1 MAEEC
6 GVFGVFN
13 HHDAAN
19 MAFYGL
25 HALQHRGQE
34 ACGIMAGE
42 QGAYDIHKG
51 PGLVHQVFKD
61 EILQSL
67 KGAVAIG
74 HVRYSVTGGTHS
86 HNIQPFIFNYRDRTF
101 GLCHNGNIVN
111 YRELKREL
119 EENGSIFHSSS
130 DSELIAHM
138 MNKDVYDNPM
148 KALKHALPRLV
159 GAFAFIILVNDELYA
174 VRDEHGIRPLSI
186 GTLGDAVIVASETCA
201 LDAVG
206 ATFLREVNPGEIVR
220 IDKSG
225 LASEFFTTRRGDSLC
240 TMEYIYFARPD
251 SDLGGINAHE
261 FRKLSGK
268 LLADEHPADAD
279 IVIGIPDSSLSAA
292 IGYAEEAKIP
302 YEVGLIKNKYIGRT
316 FIEPSK
322 HLRDRAVM
330 LKLAAIRR
338 VVAGKRLVLIDDS
351 IVRGTTLKHITQLL
365 REAGAKEIHVRI
377 ASPQIT
383 HPCFYG
389 VDISSYAE
397 LVMAHTTKEDLRDF
411 YGVES
416 LEFMSLASLELC
428 SPGKHLCTGCFTG
441 GYLTDTFSRLQE
453 AAQEGHTQHVR

>member
-1 MAEEC
+1 MKQTGLREEC
-6 GVFGVFN
+6 GVFGVY
-13 HHDAAN
+13 HHRDAAN

-42 QGAYDIHKG
+42 DGSYDIHKG
-51 PGLVHQVFKD
+51 SGLVHQVFTD
-61 EILQSL
+61 SILQKLTGSI
-67 KGAVAIG
+67 AIG
-74 HVRYSVTGGTHS
+74 HVRYSVTGGTHA
-86 HNIQPFIFNYRDRTF
+86 HNIQPFIFNYRNRTF

-111 YRELKREL
+111 YRELKAEL
-119 EENGSIFHSSS
+119 EENGSIFHSVS

-138 MNKDVYDNPM
+138 MSRDVYEHPTAALTE
-148 KALKHALPRLV
+148 ALKKLV

-174 VRDEHGIRPLSI
+174 VRDKNGLRPLSI
-186 GTLGDAVIVASETCA
+186 GKIGTAYIVASETSA

-206 ATFLREVNPGEIVR
+206 AQFVRDVRPGEIVQISER
-220 IDKSG
+220 G
-225 LASEFFTTRRGDSLC
+225 LSSSWYATDGRDSLC

-251 SDLGGINAHE
+251 SDLNGINAHQ

-268 LLADEHPADAD
+268 KLAQEYPADAD
-279 IVIGIPDSSLSAA
+279 IVMGIPDSSLSAA
-292 IGYAEEAKIP
+292 IGYAEQSGIP

-322 HLRDRAVM
+322 HLRDRAVL
-330 LKLAAIRR
+330 LKLAVIRQ
-338 VVAGKRLVLIDDS
+338 VVSGKRLVLIDDS

-365 REAGAKEIHVRI
+365 KDAGAAEIHIRI

-389 VDISSYAE
+389 VDISKYAE
-397 LVMAHTTKEDLRDF
+397 LVMAHTTKENLRDF

-416 LEFMSLASLELC
+416 LEFMSLETLAAC
-428 SPGKHLCTGCFTG
+428 TPGQQLCTGCFTG
-441 GYLTDTFSRLQE
+441 IYVTETFTRLQE
-453 AAQEGHTQHVR
+453 AAAIE

>member
-1 MAEEC
+1 MKQTGMREEC
-6 GVFGVFN
+6 GVFGVHN
-13 HHDAAN
+13 HPDAAN

-42 QGAYDIHKG
+42 QGVYDIHKG
-51 PGLVHQVFKD
+51 AGLVHQVFTD
-61 EILQSL
+61 DILQKL
-67 KGAVAIG
+67 TGANAIG
-74 HVRYSVTGGTHS
+74 HVRYSVTGGTHA
-86 HNIQPFIFNYRDRTF
+86 HNMQPFFFNYRDKTF

-111 YRELKREL
+111 YRELKKEL
-119 EENGSIFHSSS
+119 EEKGSIFHSSS

-138 MNKDVYDNPM
+138 MSKNVYHSPVR
-148 KALKHALPRLV
+148 ALKEALPRLI

-174 VRDEHGIRPLSI
+174 IRDAHGLRPLSI
-186 GTLGDAVIVASETCA
+186 GRLDNSHIVASETCA

-206 ATFLREVNPGEIVR
+206 ATWVRDVRPGEIVR
-220 IDKSG
+220 IGKEG
-225 LASEFFTTRRGDSLC
+225 LSSDFFAQACTESLC

-251 SDLGGINAHE
+251 SDLSGINTHE

-268 LLADEHPADAD
+268 QLAEEHPCEAD

-292 IGYAEEAKIP
+292 IGYAEASGIL
-302 YEVGLIKNKYIGRT
+302 YEVGLLKNKYIGRT

-330 LKLAAIRR
+330 LKLAVIRKI
-338 VVAGKRLVLIDDS
+338 VHQKRIVLIDDS

-365 REAGAKEIHVRI
+365 KHAGAREIHIRI

-389 VDISSYAE
+389 VDITQYSE
-397 LVMAHTTKEDLRDF
+397 LVMAHTSKEDLRTF
-411 YGVES
+411 YQVES
-416 LEFMSLASLELC
+416 LEFMSLPALKRC
-428 SPGKHLCTGCFTG
+428 SPNQQLCTGCFTG
-441 GYLTDTFSRLQE
+441 KYVTEVPKRIQG
-453 AAQEGHTQHVR
+453 

>member
-1 MAEEC
+1 MKHTGMREEC

-13 HHDAAN
+13 HHDASN

-42 QGAYDIHKG
+42 KGLYDIHKG
-51 PGLVHQVFKD
+51 PGLVHQVFTD
-61 EILQSL
+61 HILQNLTGSH
-67 KGAVAIG
+67 AIG
-74 HVRYSVTGGTHS
+74 HVRYSVTGGTHT
-86 HNIQPFIFNYRDRTF
+86 HNIQPFIFNYQNKTF

-111 YRELKREL
+111 YKELKHEL
-119 EENGSIFHSSS
+119 EENGSIFHSVS

-138 MNKDVYDNPM
+138 MNKEVYQNPVL
-148 KALKHALPRLV
+148 ALKKALPRLV

-174 VRDEHGIRPLSI
+174 VRDKNGFRPLSI
-186 GTLGDAVIVASETCA
+186 GKLNESYIVASETSA
-201 LDAVG
+201 IDAVG
-206 ATFLREVNPGEIVR
+206 ATFVRDVKPGEIVR
-220 IDKSG
+220 VCEDG
-225 LASEFFTTRRGDSLC
+225 LSSEFYATESTEALC

-251 SDLGGINAHE
+251 SDISGVNAHE

-268 LLADEHPADAD
+268 RLAKEHPVSAD

-292 IGYAEEAKIP
+292 IGYAEESGIP

-322 HLRDRAVM
+322 QLRDRAVL

-338 VVAGKRLVLIDDS
+338 IVQGKRLVLIDDS
-351 IVRGTTLKHITQLL
+351 IVRGTTLLHITQLL
-365 REAGAKEIHVRI
+365 KQAGALEIHVRI

-389 VDISSYAE
+389 VDISKYSE
-397 LVMAHTTKEDLRDF
+397 LVMAHTSKEGLRDY
-411 YGVES
+411 YGVDS
-416 LEFMSLASLELC
+416 LEFMSLQTLRDC
-428 SPGKHLCTGCFTG
+428 SPHQQLCTGCFTG
-441 GYLTDTFSRLQE
+441 NYITEIFTRLEE
-453 AAQEGHTQHVR
+453 ASAKG

>member
-1 MAEEC
+1 MIQTGMREEC
-6 GVFGVFN
+6 GVFGIHH

-42 QGAYDIHKG
+42 QGEYDIHKG
-51 PGLVHQVFKD
+51 PGLVHQVFTD
-61 EILQSL
+61 NILQKL
-67 KGAVAIG
+67 KGSIAIG

-86 HNIQPFIFNYRDRTF
+86 HNIQPFIFNYRNKTF

-111 YRELKREL
+111 YRELKRDL
-119 EENGSIFHSSS
+119 EEHGSIFHSSS

-138 MNKDVYDNPM
+138 MSRDVYDNPITS
-148 KALKHALPRLV
+148 LKRVLVELV
-159 GAFAFIILVNDELYA
+159 GAFAFIIMVNDELYA
-174 VRDEHGIRPLSI
+174 VRDKNGLRPLSI
-186 GTLGDAVIVASETCA
+186 GKLDDSYVVASETCA

-206 ATFLREVNPGEIVR
+206 ATFIRDVEPGEIVR
-220 IDKSG
+220 IHRYGISSDYF
-225 LASEFFTTRRGDSLC
+225 SEERTESLC

-251 SDLGGINAHE
+251 SDMGGVNAHE

-268 LLADEHPADAD
+268 KLAQEHPVDAD
-279 IVIGIPDSSLSAA
+279 IVMGIPDSSLSAA
-292 IGYAEEAKIP
+292 IGYAEESHIP

-322 HLRDRAVM
+322 HLRDRAVL
-330 LKLAAIRR
+330 LKLAAIRK
-338 VVAGKRLVLIDDS
+338 VVKGKRLVLIDDS
-351 IVRGTTLKHITQLL
+351 IVRGTTLKRITRLL
-365 REAGAKEIHVRI
+365 QDAGAKEIHVRI

-389 VDISSYAE
+389 VDISNFAE
-397 LVMAHTTKEDLRDF
+397 LVMAHTSKEALRDF

-416 LEFMSLASLELC
+416 LEFMSLDSLAQC
-428 SPGKHLCTGCFTG
+428 TPNRHLCTGCFTG
-441 GYLTDTFSRLQE
+441 EYLTETFTRLEE
-453 AAQEGHTQHVR
+453 ASAQR

>member
-1 MAEEC
+1 MKQTGMREEC
-6 GVFGVFN
+6 GVFGVCN
-13 HHDAAN
+13 HADAAN

-42 QGAYDIHKG
+42 QGSYDIHKG
-51 PGLVHQVFKD
+51 SGLVHQVFTD
-61 EILQSL
+61 DILQKL
-67 KGAVAIG
+67 KGSTAIG

-86 HNIQPFIFNYRDRTF
+86 HNIQPFFFNYQNKTF

-111 YRELKREL
+111 YRELKAEL
-119 EENGSIFHSSS
+119 EEKGSIFHSVS

-138 MNKDVYDNPM
+138 MNREVYHSPFG
-148 KALKHALPRLV
+148 ALKKALPRLI

-174 VRDEHGIRPLSI
+174 VRDKNGLRPLSI
-186 GTLGDAVIVASETCA
+186 GKLGDAYVVASETSA

-206 ATFLREVNPGEIVR
+206 ATFVQDVSPGEIVR
-220 IDKSG
+220 IHAEG
-225 LASEFFTTRRGDSLC
+225 LESQYYTTDITEALC

-251 SDLGGINAHE
+251 SDISGINAHE

-268 LLADEHPADAD
+268 RLADEHPAQAD
-279 IVIGIPDSSLSAA
+279 IVIGIPDSSISAA
-292 IGYAEEAKIP
+292 IGYAEASGIP

-322 HLRDRAVM
+322 HLRDRAVL

-338 VVAGKRLVLIDDS
+338 VVQDRKIVLIDDS
-351 IVRGTTLKHITQLL
+351 IVRGTTLKHITHLL
-365 REAGAKEIHVRI
+365 REAGAAEIHVRI

-389 VDISSYAE
+389 VDITKYAE
-397 LVMAHTTKEDLRDF
+397 LVMAHTSKDDLRDF
-411 YGVES
+411 YRVES
-416 LEFMSLASLELC
+416 LEFMSLPSLRSC
-428 SPGKHLCTGCFTG
+428 SPDRHLCTGCFTG
-441 GYLTDTFSRLQE
+441 TYITETFSHLE
-453 AAQEGHTQHVR
+453 NASLEG

>member
-1 MAEEC
+1 MNRTGMREEC
-6 GVFGVFN
+6 GVFGV
-13 HHDAAN
+13 HHHQDAAN

-42 QGAYDIHKG
+42 MGEYDIHKG
-51 PGLVHQVFKD
+51 PGLVHQVFTD
-61 EILQSL
+61 DILQKL
-67 KGAVAIG
+67 KGSIAIG

-86 HNIQPFIFNYRDRTF
+86 HNIQPFIFNYRDKTF

-119 EENGSIFHSSS
+119 EGQGSIFHSSS

-138 MNKDVYDNPM
+138 MSRDVYQDPI
-148 KALKHALPRLV
+148 ASLKRVLPELV

-174 VRDEHGIRPLSI
+174 VRDKHGLRPLSI
-186 GTLGDAVIVASETCA
+186 GKLDDAYVVASETCA

-206 ATFLREVNPGEIVR
+206 ASFIRDVDPGEIVR
-220 IDKSG
+220 IHRYGISSDSY
-225 LASEFFTTRRGDSLC
+225 AEDCEESLC

-251 SDLGGINAHE
+251 SDMGGVNAHE
-261 FRKLSGK
+261 FRKSSGK
-268 LLADEHPADAD
+268 RLAQEHPADAD

-292 IGYAEEAKIP
+292 IGYAEASHIP

-322 HLRDRAVM
+322 HLRDRAVL
-330 LKLAAIRR
+330 LKLAAIRKI
-338 VVAGKRLVLIDDS
+338 VNGKRLVLIDDS
-351 IVRGTTLKHITQLL
+351 IVRGTTLKRITRLL
-365 REAGAKEIHVRI
+365 KEAGAKEIHVRI
-377 ASPQIT
+377 ASPQIA

-389 VDISSYAE
+389 VDISNYAE
-397 LVMAHTTKEDLRDF
+397 LVMAHTSKEALRDF

-416 LEFMSLASLELC
+416 LEFMSLESLAEC
-428 SPGKHLCTGCFTG
+428 TPNRRLCTGCFTG
-441 GYLTDTFSRLQE
+441 TYVTDTFSRLGE
-453 AAQEGHTQHVR
+453 ASMRR